1 MKHEIASNYQ
11 KNTGFLQYLLN
22 GLTDNDMLT
31 RTGESNT
38 IGWILGHLILHRG
51 KTLQLLKIPCEIH
64 ESENAFERGVEKN
77 VELKIDVA
85 QAIKDLM
92 SRGEQLVKRILE
104 LDKADLQRTLDMS
117 LPGGKNDLGSGLS
130 FAAWHETF
138 HIGQIDLIKVA
149 VGMEGIK

>member
-1 MKHEIASNYQ
+1 MKHEIVRNYQ

-22 GLTDNDMLT
+22 GLTDEDMLA
-31 RTGESNT
+31 RTGQSNT

-64 ESENAFERGVEKN
+64 ESEKAFERGVEKN
-77 VELKIDVA
+77 IELRLDVT
-85 QAIKDLM
+85 QALKDMM
-92 SRGEQLVKRILE
+92 SRGEQLVERILE
-104 LDKADLQRTLDMS
+104 LDETDLQRTLDVS
-117 LPGGKNDLGSGLS
+117 FPGGKNDLGSGLS

>member
-1 MKHEIASNYQ
+1 
-11 KNTGFLQYLLN
+11 
-22 GLTDNDMLT
+22 MLA
-31 RTGESNT
+31 RTGQSNT

-64 ESENAFERGVEKN
+64 ESEKAFERGVEKN
-77 VELKIDVA
+77 IELRLDVT
-85 QAIKDLM
+85 QALKDMM
-92 SRGEQLVKRILE
+92 SRGEQLVERILE
-104 LDKADLQRTLDMS
+104 LDETDLQRTLDVS
-117 LPGGKNDLGSGLS
+117 FPGGKNDLGSGLS

>member
-1 MKHEIASNYQ
+1 MKLEIASNYQ

-22 GLTDNDMLT
+22 GLTDEDMLI
-31 RTGESNT
+31 RTGQSNT

-51 KTLQLLKIPCEIH
+51 KTLQLLKIPYEIR
-64 ESENAFERGVEKN
+64 ESEKAFERGVEKN
-77 VELKIDVA
+77 VDLKINVE
-85 QAIKDLM
+85 QARKDLM
-92 SRGEQLVKRILE
+92 SRGDQLVKRILE
-104 LDKADLQRTLDMS
+104 LDETDLQRTLDVS
-117 LPGGKNDLGSGLS
+117 FPGGKNDLGSGLS

>member
-1 MKHEIASNYQ
+1 MKHEIARNYQ

-22 GLTDNDMLT
+22 GLTDEDMLA
-31 RTGESNT
+31 RTGQSNT
-38 IGWILGHLILHRG
+38 IGWILGHLILYRG

-64 ESENAFERGVEKN
+64 ESEKAFERGVEKN
-77 VELKIDVA
+77 IELKIDA
-85 QAIKDLM
+85 AKALEDMM
-92 SRGEQLVKRILE
+92 SRGEQLVERILE
-104 LDKADLQRTLDMS
+104 LDETDLQRTLDVS
-117 LPGGKNDLGSGLS
+117 FPGGKNDLGSGLS

>member
-1 MKHEIASNYQ
+1 MKYEIASNYQ

-22 GLTDNDMLT
+22 GLTDEDMLA
-31 RTGESNT
+31 RTGQSNT

-51 KTLQLLKIPCEIH
+51 KTLQLLKIPCDIR
-64 ESENAFERGVEKN
+64 ESERAFERGVEKN
-77 VELKIDVA
+77 VELKINA
-85 QAIKDLM
+85 EQALKDLM
-92 SRGEQLVKRILE
+92 SRGEQLVNRILE
-104 LDKADLQRTLDMS
+104 LNETDLQQTLNMS
-117 LPGGKNDLGSGLS
+117 LPGGKNDLSSGLS